1 MKEEEKDEDDT
12 IENSPLYAYM
22 KVHPQITLDEENRS
36 HTKEEMQMFMKELKS
51 KKKPMSIHLDMAFD
65 DETQQIISSYRSGG
79 MKSGRL
85 ENIGNKDKKI
95 K

>member
-51 KKKPMSIHLDMAFD
+51 KKKPI
-65 DETQQIISSYRSGG
+65 
-79 MKSGRL
+79 
-85 ENIGNKDKKI
+85 
-95 K
+95 